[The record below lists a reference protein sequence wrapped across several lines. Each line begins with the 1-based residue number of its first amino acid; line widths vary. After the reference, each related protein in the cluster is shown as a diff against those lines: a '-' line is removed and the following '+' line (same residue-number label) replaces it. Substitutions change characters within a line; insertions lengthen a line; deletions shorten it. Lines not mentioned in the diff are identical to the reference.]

1 MILGQNLCE
10 LIYSTEFLNNSI
22 NSAKQNFQVDFEN
35 FLSFH
40 EQIKLLRLVA
50 LYLASNSSKEGVN
63 NKTPHTK
70 SENISLC
77 QRTDT
82 NL

>member
-1 MILGQNLCE
+1 MCK

-22 NSAKQNFQVDFEN
+22 NSSKQNFQVDFEN

-40 EQIKLLRLVA
+40 EQIKLLRLIA
-50 LYLASNSSKEGVN
+50 LYLASNSSKEGEG
-63 NKTPHTK
+63 NKTPQTK
-70 SENISLC
+70 SENISSC

>member
-40 EQIKLLRLVA
+40 EQIKPNKVFCSLLSIKFLKRG
-50 LYLASNSSKEGVN
+50 SK
-63 NKTPHTK
+63 
-70 SENISLC
+70 
-77 QRTDT
+77 
-82 NL
+82 

>member
-35 FLSFH
+35 FLGFH
-40 EQIKLLRLVA
+40 EQIKLLRLIA
-50 LYLASNSSKEGVN
+50 LY
-63 NKTPHTK
+63 
-70 SENISLC
+70 
-77 QRTDT
+77 
-82 NL
+82 

>member
-1 MILGQNLCE
+1 MILGQYLCE
-10 LIYSTEFLNNSI
+10 LFYSTEFLNNSI
-22 NSAKQNFQVDFEN
+22 NLAKQNFQVDFEN

-50 LYLASNSSKEGVN
+50 LYLASNSSKEGVS
-63 NKTPHTK
+63 NKTPQTK

>member
-1 MILGQNLCE
+1 MCK
-10 LIYSTEFLNNSI
+10 LIYSTGFLNNSI

-50 LYLASNSSKEGVN
+50 LYLASNSSKEGVG

-70 SENISLC
+70 SNNISSC

>member
-1 MILGQNLCE
+1 MYE

-50 LYLASNSSKEGVN
+50 LYLASNSSKERIG
-63 NKTPHTK
+63 NKTLHDN
-70 SENISLC
+70 SEYISSC

>member
-35 FLSFH
+35 FLIFKS
-40 EQIKLLRLVA
+40 KL
-50 LYLASNSSKEGVN
+50 
-63 NKTPHTK
+63 
-70 SENISLC
+70 
-77 QRTDT
+77 

>member
-1 MILGQNLCE
+1 LCE

-40 EQIKLLRLVA
+40 EQIKLLRLIA
-50 LYLASNSSKEGVN
+50 LYLASNSSKEGIGN
-63 NKTPHTK
+63 RTPHTK
-70 SENISLC
+70 SENIYSC

>member
-1 MILGQNLCE
+1 MILGKNLCE

-22 NSAKQNFQVDFEN
+22 NLAKQNFQVDFEN

-40 EQIKLLRLVA
+40 EQIKFLRLIA
-50 LYLASNSSKEGVN
+50 LYLASNSSKEGVG

-70 SENISLC
+70 SNNISSC

>member
-1 MILGQNLCE
+1 MILGQYLCE

-35 FLSFH
+35 VLSFH
-40 EQIKLLRLVA
+40 EQIKLLKLIA
-50 LYLASNSSKEGVN
+50 LYLALNSSKEGVG

-70 SENISLC
+70 SNNISSC

>member
-1 MILGQNLCE
+1 MCE

-35 FLSFH
+35 FLGFH
-40 EQIKLLRLVA
+40 EQIKLLRLIA
-50 LYLASNSSKEGVN
+50 LYLASNSSKEGVG

-70 SENISLC
+70 SNNISSC